1 MRNDGFDEFVAGW
14 SARLLRSA
22 YLLTGDRG
30 LAEDLVQDVY
40 ERLYV
45 AWPRIADPG
54 AYAHRALTR
63 QAINRWRA
71 RSRRPTES
79 AFGLEHDRPDD
90 GADAATRY
98 PERAVMVDALR
109 TLAPRQRA
117 VIVLR
122 FFADL
127 SEADA
132 AAAMGCSVGT
142 VKSQTARAL
151 GRLRTVL
158 PGIDDTHLTPEA
170 RS

>member
-45 AWPRIADPG
+45 AWPRVADPA
-54 AYAHRALTR
+54 AYTHRVLTR
-63 QAINRWRA
+63 QAMNRWRL
-71 RSRRPTES
+71 RSRRPAET
-79 AFGLEHDRPDD
+79 ALGTEHDHPDHRPDAVTAYD
-90 GADAATRY
+90 
-98 PERAVMVDALR
+98 ERAVVVTALR
-109 TLAPRQRA
+109 TLTARQRT
-117 VIVLR
+117 VVVLR

-127 SEADA
+127 SEADTA
-132 AAAMGCSVGT
+132 VAMGCSVGT

-151 GRLRTVL
+151 ARLRTVL
-158 PGIDDTHLTPEA
+158 PALDDTHLTPEA

>member
-14 SARLLRSA
+14 SGRLLRAA

-45 AWPRIADPG
+45 AWPRVADPA

-63 QAINRWRA
+63 QAMNRWRTRA
-71 RSRRPTES
+71 RRPVET
-79 AFGLEHDRPDD
+79 ALAGHDRPDQRP
-90 GADAATRY
+90 DAAEALH
-98 PERAVMVDALR
+98 ERAVVVSALR
-109 TLAPRQRA
+109 TLPAGQRA
-117 VIVLR
+117 AVVLR
-122 FFADL
+122 YFADL
-127 SEADA
+127 SEADT

-142 VKSQTARAL
+142 VKSQTSRAL
-151 GRLRTVL
+151 ARLRTVL
-158 PGIDDTHLTPEA
+158 PAIDETRVITED

>member
-14 SARLLRSA
+14 SGRLLRAA

-45 AWPRIADPG
+45 AWPRVADPA

-63 QAINRWRA
+63 QAMNRWRM
-71 RSRRPTES
+71 RSRRPVE
-79 AFGLEHDRPDD
+79 AVYGAEHDRPDQR
-90 GADAATRY
+90 ADPLDALH
-98 PERAVMVDALR
+98 ERSVVVSALR
-109 TLAPRQRA
+109 TLTARQRA
-117 VIVLR
+117 VVVLR

-127 SEADA
+127 SEADT

-151 GRLRTVL
+151 ARLRTVL
-158 PGIDDTHLTPEA
+158 PAIDDTRVISEE

>member
-45 AWPRIADPG
+45 AWPRVADPA

-63 QAINRWRA
+63 QAINRWRL
-71 RSRRPTES
+71 RSRRPQES
-79 AFGLEHDRPDD
+79 AFGLEHDRPDHR
-90 GADAATRY
+90 ADAATAY
-98 PERAVMVDALR
+98 HERAVVVAALR
-109 TLAPRQRA
+109 ALTARQRT
-117 VIVLR
+117 VVVLR

-151 GRLRTVL
+151 ARLRTVL
-158 PGIDDTHLTPEA
+158 PAIDDTHLTPEA

>member
-45 AWPRIADPG
+45 AWPRVADPA
-54 AYAHRALTR
+54 AYAHRVLTR
-63 QAINRWRA
+63 QAMNRWRT
-71 RSRRPTES
+71 RSRRPKE
-79 AFGLEHDRPDD
+79 AALGLEHDRPDHR
-90 GADAATRY
+90 ADAVTAFH
-98 PERAVMVDALR
+98 ERAVIVAALR
-109 TLAPRQRA
+109 TLTARQRA
-117 VIVLR
+117 VVVLR
-122 FFADL
+122 YFADL
-127 SEADA
+127 SEADT

-151 GRLRTVL
+151 ARLRTVL
-158 PGIDDTHLTPEA
+158 PALDDTHLTPEA

>member
-1 MRNDGFDEFVAGW
+1 MRNEGFDEFVAGW

-45 AWPRIADPG
+45 AWPRVTDPA

-63 QAINRWRA
+63 HAINRWRS
-71 RSRRPTES
+71 RSRRPVE
-79 AFGLEHDRPDD
+79 AAYDFDHDRPDQRP
-90 GADAATRY
+90 DAVDVY
-98 PERAVMVDALR
+98 HERAVVVSALR
-109 TLAPRQRA
+109 TLTARQRA
-117 VIVLR
+117 VVVLR

-127 SEADA
+127 SEADT

-142 VKSQTARAL
+142 VKSQTSRAL
-151 GRLRTVL
+151 ARLRTIL
-158 PGIDDTHLTPEA
+158 PAIDDTHLTPEA